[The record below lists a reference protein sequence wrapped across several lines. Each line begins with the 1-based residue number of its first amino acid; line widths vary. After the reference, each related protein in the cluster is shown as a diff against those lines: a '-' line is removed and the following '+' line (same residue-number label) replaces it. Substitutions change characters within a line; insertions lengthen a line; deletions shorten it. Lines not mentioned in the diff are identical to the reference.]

1 MTALTGCGGGG
12 GRAGSSPATA
22 APAPSVPSGALRAGS
37 RLRGDS
43 FTAGIPA
50 NWVVRPTT
58 TTSTPGVRET
68 EVDSP
73 RKDASQNPE
82 ANLIIVEYPSRIFP
96 SSEVNGSLDQFV
108 AQVVQLP
115 TGSANVKTMTPRT
128 HVSVGGTDAVV
139 LAFQDT
145 YRGRPLYTGLSVFRH
160 AGTVFT
166 LTLET
171 SPGLAS
177 TYAPALDTVLG
188 TWAWR

>member
-1 MTALTGCGGGG
+1 V
-12 GRAGSSPATA
+12 SPAA
-22 APAPSVPSGALRAGS
+22 APSVPSGPLRPGS
-37 RLRGDS
+37 RLQGDS
-43 FTAGIPA
+43 FSSRIPVD
-50 NWVVRPTT
+50 WVAKPA
-58 TTSTPGVRET
+58 TTSTATGVRET

-82 ANLIIVEYPSRIFP
+82 ANLIVVEYPGRIFP
-96 SSEVNGSLDQFV
+96 SGEMSISLDQFV

-128 HVSVGGTDAVV
+128 HVTVAGTDAVV
-139 LAFQDT
+139 LAFEDT
-145 YRGRPLYTGLSVFRH
+145 YKGRPLYTALSVFRR

-166 LTLET
+166 ITLET
-171 SPGLAS
+171 SPSLAS